1 MQKRTYIFSLLF
13 LSLCGMV
20 IAQEEDNIGTE
31 TVTVVKPYS
40 PTVSDAFK
48 IKSSPSLNDSIVLQ
62 KKKINYSI
70 FSVPVASTFTPAKG
84 KASGVEKTPPPTLY
98 NSYASIGLGNYNNA
112 LVDFYTSREFNRGED
127 LLDFGLT
134 HNSSRGDLES
144 TPLETDFY
152 DTKLNASYAKK
163 DRYMDWGAAIGLQH
177 QLYNWYGIQSE
188 LFSEDEINA
197 MDETQ
202 NYFNAEA
209 KAHFNMED
217 SYFKSGNL
225 LLRRFWD
232 ATESAENR
240 ALINPTF

>member
-134 HNSSRGDLES
+134 HNSSRGDLDS
-144 TPLETDFY
+144 TPLNPLESFQTPSK
-152 DTKLNASYAKK
+152 TALSSARNRPPKG
-163 DRYMDWGAAIGLQH
+163 W
-177 QLYNWYGIQSE
+177 
-188 LFSEDEINA
+188 
-197 MDETQ
+197 
-202 NYFNAEA
+202 
-209 KAHFNMED
+209 
-217 SYFKSGNL
+217 
-225 LLRRFWD
+225 RF
-232 ATESAENR
+232 R
-240 ALINPTF
+240 